1 MSSSPAV
8 TRDDLPRPAHS
19 PDAPL
24 ALLLET
30 LKARF
35 EGRFSAAQA
44 LREQHGR
51 GESYHTPAIPDAVVF
66 AETTEEVSEIV
77 RLCAEAGVPVIA
89 YGTGTSLEGHLTALH
104 GGISI
109 DLSRMTGILRVGAQD
124 LDCTVE
130 AGVTREQLNAHLRD
144 TGLFFPIDPG
154 ANASLGGMAATRASG
169 TNAVRY
175 GTMRENV
182 LSLTVV
188 LPSGEIIRTGS
199 RARKSSAGY
208 DLTRLFV
215 GSEGTLGIITEVTL
229 RLYGVPETISAA
241 LCSFASVEQAVD
253 AAIAVVQLGI
263 PVARMELM
271 DRGLIDAVN
280 RYSSLSLKVEDTL
293 AFEFHGSPAAVQEQ
307 VEMVA
312 AIVEENGGRD
322 FAWATTPEERNR
334 LWKARHSAFYAVVSQ
349 RPNAKGW
356 SSDVCV
362 PVSELAGCIVMTRE
376 LLKDCS
382 VPAAILGHV
391 GDGNYHVVFA
401 VDPDSPSE
409 IAEVSAINKAM
420 VQHAI
425 SVGGTST
432 GEHGVGT
439 GKIGYLRGE
448 HGAAVDLMG
457 VIKAAIDPKGIMNPG
472 KILPQD
478 AYPAAR

>member
-1 MSSSPAV
+1 MSSSPAFSSQ
-8 TRDDLPRPAHS
+8 TLEQG
-19 PDAPL
+19 APL
-24 ALLLET
+24 AALLER
-30 LKARF
+30 LRSRF
-35 EGRFSAAQA
+35 EDRFSASQA

-51 GESYHTPAIPDAVVF
+51 GESHHTPAIPDAVVF
-66 AETTEEVSEIV
+66 AETTQEVSDIV
-77 RLCAEAGVPVIA
+77 RLCAEAGVPVIP

-104 GGISI
+104 GGVSI
-109 DLSRMTGILRVGAQD
+109 DLSRMTKILRITAQD

-130 AGVTREQLNAHLRD
+130 AGVTREQLNTHLRD

-188 LPSGEIIRTGS
+188 LPSGEIIRTGG

-241 LCSFASVEQAVD
+241 LCSFPSVEQAVA
-253 AAIAVVQLGI
+253 AAISVVQLGI

-280 RYSSLSLKVEDTL
+280 RYSSLSLDVEDTL
-293 AFEFHGSPAAVQEQ
+293 AFEFHGSPAAVAEQ

-322 FAWATTPEERNR
+322 FAFASTPEERNR
-334 LWKARHSAFYAVVSQ
+334 LWKGRHNAFYAVVSQ

-362 PVSELAGCIVMTRE
+362 PVSELAGCILMTRE
-376 LLKDCS
+376 LLKSCS

-401 VDPDSPSE
+401 VDPQNK
-409 IAEVSAINKAM
+409 AELDEVAAINKAM
-420 VQHAI
+420 VHHAI

-439 GKIGYLRGE
+439 GKIDYLRRE
-448 HGAAVDLMG
+448 HGSAVDLMG
-457 VIKAAIDPKGIMNPG
+457 IIKAAIDPKGIMNPG
-472 KILPQD
+472 KILPDD
-478 AYPAAR
+478 AFPSDH

>member
-1 MSSSPAV
+1 MSPTLPSS
-8 TRDDLPRPAHS
+8 LG
-19 PDAPL
+19 
-24 ALLLET
+24 ET
-30 LKARF
+30 LLQLF
-35 EGRFSAAQA
+35 GDRFSTAQA

-51 GESYHTPAIPDAVVF
+51 GESHHTPAIPDAVVF
-66 AETTEEVSEIV
+66 AESTEEVAQTV
-77 RLCAEAGVPVIA
+77 RLCAAEGVPVIA
-89 YGTGTSLEGHLTALH
+89 FGAGTSLEGHLTAER
-104 GGISI
+104 GGVSI
-109 DLSRMTGILRVGAQD
+109 DLSRMSKICRAGAED

-130 AGVTREQLNAHLRD
+130 AGVTREQLNTHLRD
-144 TGLFFPIDPG
+144 MGLFFPIDPG
-154 ANASLGGMAATRASG
+154 ADASIGGMAATRASG

-188 LPSGEIIRTGS
+188 LPNGQIIRTGG

-229 RLYGVPETISAA
+229 RLYGIPETVSAA
-241 LCSFASVEQAVD
+241 LCSFETVEQAVA

-271 DRGLIDAVN
+271 DRGLIQAVN
-280 RYSSLSLKVEDTL
+280 AYSGLSLKIEDTL
-293 AFEFHGSPAAVQEQ
+293 AFEFHGSPASVQEQ

-312 AIVEENGGRD
+312 AIVEDNGGRD
-322 FAWATTPEERNR
+322 FEWANAPEDRNR
-334 LWKARHSAFYAVVSQ
+334 LWKARHNAFYAVVSQ

-362 PVSELAGCIVMTRE
+362 PVSELSGCIIKTRE
-376 LLKDCS
+376 LLKSCS

-401 VDPDSPSE
+401 VDPDNS
-409 IAEVSAINKAM
+409 AELEEVAAINKKM
-420 VQHAI
+420 VRYAI

-432 GEHGVGT
+432 GEHGVGS
-439 GKIGYLRGE
+439 GKIAYMREE
-448 HGAAVDLMG
+448 HGNAVDLMV
-457 VIKAAIDPKGIMNPG
+457 VIKSAIDPQNIMNPG
-472 KILPQD
+472 KILP
-478 AYPAAR
+478 R

>member
-1 MSSSPAV
+1 MQPASANA
-8 TRDDLPRPAHS
+8 LPA
-19 PDAPL
+19 
-24 ALLLET
+24 ALLDGLR
-30 LKARF
+30 ARF
-35 EGRFSAAQA
+35 SDRLSTSEA

-51 GESYHTPAIPDAVVF
+51 GESHHAPAIPDAVVF
-66 AETTEEVSEIV
+66 AETTQEVADIV
-77 RLCAEAGVPVIA
+77 RLCAQAGVPVIP
-89 YGTGTSLEGHLTALH
+89 YGTGTSLEGHLSALH
-104 GGISI
+104 GGVSI
-109 DLSRMTGILRVGAQD
+109 DLSRMTKILRIGAED

-154 ANASLGGMAATRASG
+154 ANASIGGMTATRASG

-182 LSLTVV
+182 LSLTAV
-188 LPSGEIIRTGS
+188 LPSGEIIRTGG

-241 LCSFASVEQAVD
+241 LCSFASVEQAV
-253 AAIAVVQLGI
+253 ATAIAVVQLGI

-280 RYSSLSLKVEDTL
+280 RYSSLTLDVADTL
-293 AFEFHGSPAAVQEQ
+293 AFEFHGAPAAVAEQ
-307 VEMVA
+307 VEMVG
-312 AIVEENGGRD
+312 AIVADNGGRD
-322 FAWATTPEERNR
+322 FAFASTPEARNR
-334 LWKARHSAFYAVVSQ
+334 LWKARHNAFYAVVSQ
-349 RPNAKGW
+349 RRNAKGW

-362 PVSELAGCIVMTRE
+362 PVSELAGCILMTRA
-376 LLKDCS
+376 LLKTCS

-401 VDPDSPSE
+401 VDPQNTAE
-409 IAEVSAINKAM
+409 LAEVAAINKAM
-420 VQHAI
+420 VHHAI
-425 SVGGTST
+425 AVGGTST

-439 GKIGYLRGE
+439 GKIGYLRRE

-457 VIKAAIDPKGIMNPG
+457 VIKAAIDPLGIMNPG
-472 KILPQD
+472 KILPDD
-478 AYPAAR
+478 AFASPS

>member
-1 MSSSPAV
+1 MSALPPA
-8 TRDDLPRPAHS
+8 LS
-19 PDAPL
+19 DAL
-24 ALLLET
+24 RN
-30 LKARF
+30 RF
-35 EGRFSAAQA
+35 GEHFSTAQA

-51 GESYHTPAIPDAVVF
+51 GESHHTPAIPDAVVF
-66 AETTEEVSEIV
+66 AESTDDVAEAV
-77 RLCAEAGVPVIA
+77 RLCAAEGVPVIA
-89 YGTGTSLEGHLTALH
+89 FGTGTSLEGHLTAVR
-104 GGISI
+104 GGVSV
-109 DLSRMTGILRVGAQD
+109 DLSRMSKIVRISAED

-130 AGVTREQLNAHLRD
+130 AGVTREQLNTHLRD
-144 TGLFFPIDPG
+144 MGLFFPIDPG
-154 ANASLGGMAATRASG
+154 ANASIGGMAATRASG

-188 LPSGEIIRTGS
+188 LPNGQVIRTGG

-229 RLYGVPETISAA
+229 RLYGIPETISAA
-241 LCSFASVEQAVD
+241 LCSFESVEQAVA
-253 AAIAVVQLGI
+253 AAITVVQLGI

-271 DRGLIDAVN
+271 DRGLIEAVN
-280 RYSSLSLKVEDTL
+280 AYSNLSLKVEDTL
-293 AFEFHGSPAAVQEQ
+293 AFELHGSPAGVKEQ

-312 AIVEENGGRD
+312 AIVEDNGGRD
-322 FAWATTPEERNR
+322 FEWANAPEDRNR
-334 LWKARHSAFYAVVSQ
+334 LWKARHNAFYAVVSQ

-362 PVSELAGCIVMTRE
+362 PVSELSGCIVRTRE
-376 LLKDCS
+376 LLRDCS

-401 VDPDSPSE
+401 VDPANQ
-409 IAEVSAINKAM
+409 AELDEVAAINKKM

-439 GKIGYLRGE
+439 GKIAYLRQE
-448 HGAAVDLMG
+448 HGDAVDLMAI
-457 VIKAAIDPKGIMNPG
+457 IKNAIDPAGIMNPG
-472 KILPQD
+472 KILPSQD
-478 AYPAAR
+478 LPSRRETL

>member
-1 MSSSPAV
+1 MSALPKVLSEALA
-8 TRDDLPRPAHS
+8 TRFGD
-19 PDAPL
+19 
-24 ALLLET
+24 
-30 LKARF
+30 
-35 EGRFSAAQA
+35 RFSTSAA

-51 GESYHTPAIPDAVVF
+51 GESHHTPAIPDAVVF
-66 AETTEEVSEIV
+66 AENTQDVAEVV
-77 RLCAEAGVPVIA
+77 RLCAAENVPVIA
-89 YGTGTSLEGHLTALH
+89 FGAGTSLEGHLTAIR

-109 DLSRMTGILRVGAQD
+109 DLSHMSNIIRVSAED

-130 AGVTREQLNAHLRD
+130 AGVTREQLNTHLRD
-144 TGLFFPIDPG
+144 MGLFFPIDPG
-154 ANASLGGMAATRASG
+154 ANASIGGMAATRASG

-188 LPSGEIIRTGS
+188 LPNGQIITTGS

-229 RLYGVPETISAA
+229 RLYGIPETISAA
-241 LCSFASVEQAVD
+241 LCSFENVEQAVA
-253 AAIAVVQLGI
+253 AAITVVQFGI

-271 DRGLIDAVN
+271 DRGLIKAVN
-280 RYSSLSLKVEDTL
+280 DYSGLSLKIEDTL
-293 AFEFHGSPAAVQEQ
+293 AFEFHGSPASVQEQ

-312 AIVEENGGRD
+312 AIAEANGGRD
-322 FAWATTPEERNR
+322 FEWANAPEDRSR
-334 LWKARHSAFYAVVSQ
+334 LWKARHNAFYAIVAQ

-362 PVSELAGCIVMTRE
+362 PVSELSGCILKTRE
-376 LLKDCS
+376 LLRNCS

-401 VDPDSPSE
+401 VDPENRTELD
-409 IAEVSAINKAM
+409 EVAAINKKM
-420 VQHAI
+420 VQYAI

-439 GKIGYLRGE
+439 GKIAYLRQE
-448 HGAAVDLMG
+448 HGDAVDLMA
-457 VIKAAIDPKGIMNPG
+457 VIKQAIDPAGIMNPG
-472 KILPQD
+472 KILPQT
-478 AYPAAR
+478 A